1 MKSAAKN
8 IQLASYDD
16 LFKTDEERQADAQER
31 VQSLPLDK
39 LEPFPNHP
47 FKVIDDDK
55 MLETVESIKER
66 GVLVP
71 ILVRPKNDGNF
82 EIVSG
87 HRRHHASQLA
97 GLTEIPAIVREMD
110 DDTAILLMVDSNL
123 QREELLPSEK
133 AFAYKMKLDAMKRQG
148 QRTDLTCARI
158 AHKFDG
164 MKSRDILAE
173 EVGESKDQVRRY
185 IRLTYLVTDLLDRVD
200 NKTMAFTDVVTIDEE
215 RIDLIRTVFWDMNT
229 VSYYVQTIEHEDSTE
244 TILHITI
251 TSKKATDMPDFYY
264 FNKSQREALEEV
276 LKPEYAQMLAEL
288 VGTYG
293 GEVTLDDAQIRAM
306 LATMPKDISER
317 RRAVVEKAYSLLG
330 KVNYFW
336 GGKSSAIGW
345 DSRWGKPTRVTAA
358 GSRTTGTIRPYGL
371 DCSGFVDWV
380 FNNSLGYVIG
390 HGGGAASQHDYCKP
404 ISWSE
409 AQPGDLVFYPG
420 DTHVGV
426 FVGKDSNGDPLIIHC
441 ASSQNNVVLTG
452 LQGFVSIGRPDCF

>member
-31 VQSLPLDK
+31 IQNLPLDK

-148 QRTDLTCARI
+148 QRTDLTSAQI
-158 AHKFDG
+158 GQKFDG
-164 MKSRDILAE
+164 KESRELLAE
-173 EVGESKDQVRRY
+173 QVGESRNQISRF
-185 IRLTYLVTDLLDRVD
+185 IRLTNLVPNLLDRVD
-200 NKTMAFTDVVTIDEE
+200 NKTMAFNAAVE
-215 RIDLIRTVFWDMNT
+215 
-229 VSYYVQTIEHEDSTE
+229 VSYLTEPEQLMLCDAIEREECTPNLSQAKRLKQYSQDGKLDENVMDAIMTEEKPIEDK
-244 TILHITI
+244 L
-251 TSKKATDMPDFYY
+251 
-264 FNKSQREALEEV
+264 V
-276 LKPEYAQMLAEL
+276 LKGDVLAKYFPR
-288 VGTYG
+288 TYTPSQKQKIIVKLL
-293 GEVTLDDAQIRAM
+293 EDWHKRQLRQQ
-306 LATMPKDISER
+306 ER
-317 RRAVVEKAYSLLG
+317 
-330 KVNYFW
+330 
-336 GGKSSAIGW
+336 
-345 DSRWGKPTRVTAA
+345 
-358 GSRTTGTIRPYGL
+358 
-371 DCSGFVDWV
+371 
-380 FNNSLGYVIG
+380 
-390 HGGGAASQHDYCKP
+390 
-404 ISWSE
+404 
-409 AQPGDLVFYPG
+409 
-420 DTHVGV
+420 
-426 FVGKDSNGDPLIIHC
+426 
-441 ASSQNNVVLTG
+441 
-452 LQGFVSIGRPDCF
+452 

>member
-31 VQSLPLDK
+31 VQNLPLDK

-200 NKTMAFTDVVTIDEE
+200 NKTMAFNAAVE
-215 RIDLIRTVFWDMNT
+215 
-229 VSYYVQTIEHEDSTE
+229 VSYLTEPEQLMLCDAIEREECTPNLSQAKRLKQYSQDGKLDENVMDAIMTEEKPIEDK
-244 TILHITI
+244 L
-251 TSKKATDMPDFYY
+251 
-264 FNKSQREALEEV
+264 V
-276 LKPEYAQMLAEL
+276 LKGNVLAKYFPK
-288 VGTYG
+288 TYTPSQKQKIIVKLL
-293 GEVTLDDAQIRAM
+293 EDWHKRQLRQQ
-306 LATMPKDISER
+306 ER
-317 RRAVVEKAYSLLG
+317 
-330 KVNYFW
+330 
-336 GGKSSAIGW
+336 
-345 DSRWGKPTRVTAA
+345 
-358 GSRTTGTIRPYGL
+358 
-371 DCSGFVDWV
+371 
-380 FNNSLGYVIG
+380 
-390 HGGGAASQHDYCKP
+390 
-404 ISWSE
+404 
-409 AQPGDLVFYPG
+409 
-420 DTHVGV
+420 
-426 FVGKDSNGDPLIIHC
+426 
-441 ASSQNNVVLTG
+441 
-452 LQGFVSIGRPDCF
+452 

>member
-31 VQSLPLDK
+31 VQNLPLDK

-148 QRTDLTCARI
+148 QRTDLTCSQFGN
-158 AHKFDG
+158 KLG
-164 MKSRDILAE
+164 MKSSEELAE
-173 EVGESKDQVRRY
+173 QTGESKNQIFRY
-185 IRLTYLVTDLLDRVD
+185 IRLTHLVPDLLDRVD
-200 NKTMAFTDVVTIDEE
+200 NKTMAFNAAVE
-215 RIDLIRTVFWDMNT
+215 
-229 VSYYVQTIEHEDSTE
+229 VSYLTEPEQFMLCDAIEREECTPNLSQAKRLKQYSQDGKLDENVMDAIMTEEKPIEDK
-244 TILHITI
+244 L
-251 TSKKATDMPDFYY
+251 
-264 FNKSQREALEEV
+264 V
-276 LKPEYAQMLAEL
+276 LKGDVLAKYFPR
-288 VGTYG
+288 TYTPSQKQKIIVKLL
-293 GEVTLDDAQIRAM
+293 EDWHKRQLRQQ
-306 LATMPKDISER
+306 ER
-317 RRAVVEKAYSLLG
+317 
-330 KVNYFW
+330 
-336 GGKSSAIGW
+336 
-345 DSRWGKPTRVTAA
+345 
-358 GSRTTGTIRPYGL
+358 
-371 DCSGFVDWV
+371 
-380 FNNSLGYVIG
+380 
-390 HGGGAASQHDYCKP
+390 
-404 ISWSE
+404 
-409 AQPGDLVFYPG
+409 
-420 DTHVGV
+420 
-426 FVGKDSNGDPLIIHC
+426 
-441 ASSQNNVVLTG
+441 
-452 LQGFVSIGRPDCF
+452 

>member
-31 VQSLPLDK
+31 IQNLPLDK

-148 QRTDLTCARI
+148 QRTDLTSAQIGR
-158 AHKFDG
+158 KFDG
-164 MKSRDILAE
+164 KESRELLAE
-173 EVGESKDQVRRY
+173 QVGESRNQISRF
-185 IRLTYLVTDLLDRVD
+185 IRLTNLVPNLLDRVD
-200 NKTMAFTDVVTIDEE
+200 NKTMAFNAAVE
-215 RIDLIRTVFWDMNT
+215 
-229 VSYYVQTIEHEDSTE
+229 VSYLTEPEQLMLCDAIEREECTPNLSQAKRLKQYSQDGKLDENVMDAIMTEEKPIEDK
-244 TILHITI
+244 L
-251 TSKKATDMPDFYY
+251 
-264 FNKSQREALEEV
+264 V
-276 LKPEYAQMLAEL
+276 LKGDVLAKYFPRTYTPAQKQKIIVKLLEDWHKRQL
-288 VGTYG
+288 R
-293 GEVTLDDAQIRAM
+293 QQ
-306 LATMPKDISER
+306 ER
-317 RRAVVEKAYSLLG
+317 
-330 KVNYFW
+330 
-336 GGKSSAIGW
+336 
-345 DSRWGKPTRVTAA
+345 
-358 GSRTTGTIRPYGL
+358 
-371 DCSGFVDWV
+371 
-380 FNNSLGYVIG
+380 
-390 HGGGAASQHDYCKP
+390 
-404 ISWSE
+404 
-409 AQPGDLVFYPG
+409 
-420 DTHVGV
+420 
-426 FVGKDSNGDPLIIHC
+426 
-441 ASSQNNVVLTG
+441 
-452 LQGFVSIGRPDCF
+452 

>member
-31 VQSLPLDK
+31 IQNLPLDK

-148 QRTDLTCARI
+148 QRTDLTSAQIGR
-158 AHKFDG
+158 KFDG
-164 MKSRDILAE
+164 KESRELLAE
-173 EVGESKDQVRRY
+173 QVGESRNQISRF
-185 IRLTYLVTDLLDRVD
+185 IRLTNLVPTLLDRVD
-200 NKTMAFTDVVTIDEE
+200 NKTMAFNAAVE
-215 RIDLIRTVFWDMNT
+215 
-229 VSYYVQTIEHEDSTE
+229 VSYLTEPEQLMLCDAIEREECTPNLSQAKRLKQYSQDGKLDENVMDAIMTEEKPIEDK
-244 TILHITI
+244 L
-251 TSKKATDMPDFYY
+251 
-264 FNKSQREALEEV
+264 V
-276 LKPEYAQMLAEL
+276 LKGDVLAKYFPR
-288 VGTYG
+288 TYTPSQKQKIIVKLL
-293 GEVTLDDAQIRAM
+293 EDWHKRQLRQQ
-306 LATMPKDISER
+306 ER
-317 RRAVVEKAYSLLG
+317 
-330 KVNYFW
+330 
-336 GGKSSAIGW
+336 
-345 DSRWGKPTRVTAA
+345 
-358 GSRTTGTIRPYGL
+358 
-371 DCSGFVDWV
+371 
-380 FNNSLGYVIG
+380 
-390 HGGGAASQHDYCKP
+390 
-404 ISWSE
+404 
-409 AQPGDLVFYPG
+409 
-420 DTHVGV
+420 
-426 FVGKDSNGDPLIIHC
+426 
-441 ASSQNNVVLTG
+441 
-452 LQGFVSIGRPDCF
+452 

>member
-148 QRTDLTCARI
+148 QRTDLTSSQI
-158 AHKFDG
+158 G
-164 MKSRDILAE
+164 MKLPKQSLDIIGEQTGDSRNTIH
-173 EVGESKDQVRRY
+173 RY
-185 IRLTYLVTDLLDRVD
+185 IRLTYLVPDLLDRVD
-200 NKTMAFTDVVTIDEE
+200 NKTMAFNAAVE
-215 RIDLIRTVFWDMNT
+215 
-229 VSYYVQTIEHEDSTE
+229 VSYLTEPEQLMLCDAIEREECTPNLSQAKRLKQYSQDNKLDENVMDAIMTEEKPIEDK
-244 TILHITI
+244 L
-251 TSKKATDMPDFYY
+251 
-264 FNKSQREALEEV
+264 V
-276 LKPEYAQMLAEL
+276 LKGDVLAKYFPR
-288 VGTYG
+288 TY
-293 GEVTLDDAQIRAM
+293 T
-306 LATMPKDISER
+306 P
-317 RRAVVEKAYSLLG
+317 
-330 KVNYFW
+330 
-336 GGKSSAIGW
+336 
-345 DSRWGKPTRVTAA
+345 
-358 GSRTTGTIRPYGL
+358 
-371 DCSGFVDWV
+371 
-380 FNNSLGYVIG
+380 
-390 HGGGAASQHDYCKP
+390 SQKQKIIVKC
-404 ISWSE
+404 
-409 AQPGDLVFYPG
+409 PGQAFL
-420 DTHVGV
+420 
-426 FVGKDSNGDPLIIHC
+426 
-441 ASSQNNVVLTG
+441 
-452 LQGFVSIGRPDCF
+452 

>member
-148 QRTDLTCARI
+148 QRTDLTSAQIGR
-158 AHKFDG
+158 KFDG
-164 MKSRDILAE
+164 KESRELLAE
-173 EVGESKDQVRRY
+173 QVGESRNQISRFMDNALEGLPIKEQACREQLSNLQTQLETAKAEVQKPFPREEELKAKSA
-185 IRLTYLVTDLLDRVD
+185 RLEELNALLNMD
-200 NKTMAFTDVVTIDEE
+200 NKAPEPVQEE
-215 RIDLIRTVFWDMNT
+215 ECKRK
-229 VSYYVQTIEHEDSTE
+229 EE
-244 TILHITI
+244 
-251 TSKKATDMPDFYY
+251 
-264 FNKSQREALEEV
+264 LE
-276 LKPEYAQMLAEL
+276 
-288 VGTYG
+288 
-293 GEVTLDDAQIRAM
+293 R
-306 LATMPKDISER
+306 
-317 RRAVVEKAYSLLG
+317 
-330 KVNYFW
+330 
-336 GGKSSAIGW
+336 
-345 DSRWGKPTRVTAA
+345 
-358 GSRTTGTIRPYGL
+358 
-371 DCSGFVDWV
+371 
-380 FNNSLGYVIG
+380 
-390 HGGGAASQHDYCKP
+390 
-404 ISWSE
+404 
-409 AQPGDLVFYPG
+409 
-420 DTHVGV
+420 
-426 FVGKDSNGDPLIIHC
+426 
-441 ASSQNNVVLTG
+441 
-452 LQGFVSIGRPDCF
+452 

>member
-173 EVGESKDQVRRY
+173 EVGESKDQIRRY
-185 IRLTYLVTDLLDRVD
+185 IRLTSLVPDLLDRVD
-200 NKTMAFTDVVTIDEE
+200 NKTMAFNAAVE
-215 RIDLIRTVFWDMNT
+215 
-229 VSYYVQTIEHEDSTE
+229 VSYLTEPEQIMLCDAIEREECTPNLSQAKRLKQYSQDGKLDENVMDAIMTEEKPIEDK
-244 TILHITI
+244 L
-251 TSKKATDMPDFYY
+251 
-264 FNKSQREALEEV
+264 V
-276 LKPEYAQMLAEL
+276 LKGDVLAKYFPR
-288 VGTYG
+288 TYTPSQKQKIIVKLL
-293 GEVTLDDAQIRAM
+293 EDWHKRQLRQQ
-306 LATMPKDISER
+306 ER
-317 RRAVVEKAYSLLG
+317 
-330 KVNYFW
+330 
-336 GGKSSAIGW
+336 
-345 DSRWGKPTRVTAA
+345 
-358 GSRTTGTIRPYGL
+358 
-371 DCSGFVDWV
+371 
-380 FNNSLGYVIG
+380 
-390 HGGGAASQHDYCKP
+390 
-404 ISWSE
+404 
-409 AQPGDLVFYPG
+409 
-420 DTHVGV
+420 
-426 FVGKDSNGDPLIIHC
+426 
-441 ASSQNNVVLTG
+441 
-452 LQGFVSIGRPDCF
+452 